1 MNERKQIIRQVLHE
15 QLYSTEK
22 SKRIAAARKKQASS
36 NDNVS
41 MEPKWFEVDEDFI
54 EAFGEN
60 FVYGEYESMGYDV
73 DRDRKRVGISW
84 VTPLP
89 KNKMSPPTGGQK
101 FGASRGTNS
110 HDAVDYGASVGT
122 PLYAVKSGTVS
133 KAGIIDKNCG
143 TGVILNLDN
152 GYKAVYCHMSN
163 VNVSNG
169 DKVKAGKKI
178 GSVGE
183 SGHTEGPHLHLKIV
197 NPSGK
202 AIDNWSLIFSKL

>member
-1 MNERKQIIRQVLHE
+1 MNERKQIIR
-15 QLYSTEK
+15 
-22 SKRIAAARKKQASS
+22 AARKKQTSS
-36 NDNVS
+36 NENVS
-41 MEPKWFEVDEDFI
+41 MEPKWFKVDEDFI
-54 EAFGEN
+54 EVFGED

-84 VTPLP
+84 VNPLP
-89 KNKMSPPTGGQK
+89 KSKMSPPTGGQK
-101 FGASRGTNS
+101 FGASRGTYT
-110 HDAVDYGASVGT
+110 HDGVDYGASVGT
-122 PLYAVKSGTVS
+122 PLYAIKSGTVS
-133 KAGIIDKNCG
+133 KAGTIDKNCG

-183 SGHTEGPHLHLKIV
+183 SGHAEGPHLHLKIV